1 MFKGPKL
8 PEHKNKIKKLKKKL
22 KYKIDPLSFSSI
34 PLNLFRSSSNFAFA
48 NFSIL
53 SLYLFN

>member
-34 PLNLFRSSSNFAFA
+34 PLNLFRSSNFAFV

-53 SLYLFN
+53 SLDLFN